1 MKQPKQIDFNG
12 VIDRNLIRLVI
23 YLLPAVTST
32 AVNNLGAQVK
42 FSISGPYT
50 PWMRRSLT
58 ILDTES
64 SPLLI
69 TCSEKL

>member
-1 MKQPKQIDFNG
+1 MF
-12 VIDRNLIRLVI
+12 

-32 AVNNLGAQVK
+32 AVNSLGAQVK

-50 PWMRRSLT
+50 PMMLWSLT
-58 ILDTES
+58 IFETES

-69 TCSEKL
+69 TCIVVMISIVRTMDLNT